1 MLIWILIAAALIAS
15 ICGLSVVYFGLRR
28 PRRRKGGG
36 HGGGPAAFRMDRGW
50 LKAAPQTD
58 AFIQSFDGLRLRAR
72 LLVQGDARR
81 FVILCHGYHAHGASM
96 AHFARHFY
104 GMGASLLLPDAR
116 AHGDSEGR
124 YTGMGWLDRLDLLG
138 WIDALNRRF
147 NSPEIILMGVS
158 MGGATVMN
166 ALGEALPGNVVCAIE
181 DCGYVSLRD
190 EMKWQLKRYYHLPAA
205 LFLHLS
211 ALPCRLL
218 AGYSP
223 LRDGDGEAAL
233 RRCTLPLLM
242 IHGGAD
248 DFVPLGMLERAY
260 AVAGGAKARLV
271 VAGAAHAESVLVD
284 PDAYWR
290 AVDAFIARHAHF

>member
-1 MLIWILIAAALIAS
+1 MLIWIPIVAVLIAL

-28 PRRRKGGG
+28 PRRRRKDSR
-36 HGGGPAAFRMDRGW
+36 GGPAAFRMDRDW
-50 LKAAPQTD
+50 LKAVPQTD
-58 AFIQSFDGLRLRAR
+58 VSIHSFDGLRLRAR

-104 GMGASLLLPDAR
+104 RMGASLLLPDAR
-116 AHGDSEGR
+116 AHGNSEGR
-124 YTGMGWLDRLDLLG
+124 YTGMGWTDRLDLLG
-138 WIDALNRRF
+138 WIDELNRRF

-166 ALGEALPGNVVCAIE
+166 ALGESLPSNVVCAIE

-190 EMKWQLKRYYHLPAA
+190 ELKWQLKRYYHLPAS
-205 LFLHLS
+205 LFLYL
-211 ALPCRLL
+211 ADLPCRLL

-242 IHGGAD
+242 IHGDAD
-248 DFVPLGMLERAY
+248 DFVLPDMLKRAY
-260 AVAGGAKARLV
+260 AAANGPKLRLV
-271 VAGAAHAESVLVD
+271 VPGAAHAESVLAD
-284 PDAYWR
+284 SHAYWR
-290 AVDAFIARHAHF
+290 TVDAFIARHVHF